1 MRVLQLPANIASQ
14 MSVTVSALRSEGV
27 EARGL
32 TGPSIVQDI
41 AGLELLPAQGG
52 HVIRRAGA
60 AAARYAKILTS
71 IQWADVVHWHYGPA
85 LPGAFDLKAAQMLGK
100 KRFVEF
106 WGSDIRNPEI
116 ERADNAWYGAAFN
129 DPGFECR
136 SESAAN
142 SIRTQSLFSKSGVT
156 ALIPSPGMALYV
168 DRELFPSFHRT
179 AQRVPVTDY
188 QPVFPSEITARPLVV
203 HAPTAPVCKGTR
215 HILAALERLRSRF
228 NFDFK
233 LITGMP
239 RQEAGEWI
247 RRCDVFVDQL
257 IAGEYGLAAV
267 EAMALGK
274 PVICFIKPSLL
285 TDYPAGIPIRNA
297 NPDTVEEVLAQ
308 LLSDGSLR
316 RRSGEEGRAWVEA
329 HHDARK
335 IARHL
340 LELYQVI

>member
-1 MRVLQLPANIASQ
+1 MKVLQLPANIASQ
-14 MSVTVSALRSEGV
+14 MAVTVSALRSEGI

-52 HVIRRAGA
+52 SLIRRTAA
-60 AAARYAKILTS
+60 AAARGAKILTA
-71 IQWADVVHWHYGPA
+71 IQWADVVHWHYGPG
-85 LPGAFDLKAAQMLGK
+85 LPGAFDLKAALMLGK

-106 WGSDIRNPEI
+106 WGSDIRNPEV
-116 ERADNAWYGAAFN
+116 ERADNPWYGAAFD

-136 SESAAN
+136 GESAVN
-142 SIRTQSLFSKSGVT
+142 SGRTQSLFAKAGAK
-156 ALIPSPGMALYV
+156 ALIPSPGMARYV
-168 DRELFPSFHRT
+168 DRQWFPSFHFT
-179 AQRVPVTDY
+179 AQRVSVTDY
-188 QPVFPSEITARPLVV
+188 QPAFPVENTTRPLVV
-203 HAPTAPVCKGTR
+203 HAPTAPVCKGSR
-215 HILAALERLRSRF
+215 YVEAAIERLRSRF
-228 NFDFK
+228 DFDFK

-239 RQEAGEWI
+239 KQEARGWI

-257 IAGEYGLAAV
+257 MAGEYGLAAV

-274 PVICFIKPSLL
+274 PVVCFIKPSLVNE
-285 TDYPAGIPIRNA
+285 YPAGLPVRNA

-308 LLSDGSLR
+308 LLADGGLR

-340 LELYQVI
+340 VELYQAA